1 MLFYL
6 FFSRNP
12 KRTNIDESVSLF
24 TLTEKNWLTKTI
36 FTWKIYFSSVYVIG
50 TTCFNEYLI
59 TACFYSLWYM
69 SFSLWKFIVTLR
81 FFLQIPSCG
90 FLYFMLSPQVL
101 IPEFQNKAGYRGWI
115 LHPVW
120 YLNFRYPAANL
131 KLSAEDLDIRPGVWV
146 WIWGLVNKSSAEVLG
161 IRYPAEGFIKSGP

>member
-1 MLFYL
+1 MLFCL

-36 FTWKIYFSSVYVIG
+36 FAWKIYFSSVYVIG

-59 TACFYSLWYM
+59 TAYFYSLWYM
-69 SFSLWKFIVTLR
+69 SSSLWKFIVTLR
-81 FFLQIPSCG
+81 FFLQIPCCG

-101 IPEFQNKAGYRGWI
+101 IPKFQNKAGYRGWI

-120 YLNFRYPAANL
+120 YLNFRYPAVNL
-131 KLSAEDLDIRPGVWV
+131 KLSAEDLNFRPG
-146 WIWGLVNKSSAEVLG
+146 ILISG
-161 IRYPAEGFIKSGP
+161 RGFESGFEA